1 MKKLF
6 FSSLFFL
13 TLIGCKENN
22 NLVEVAIPE
31 PEEINTNSIF
41 KEPSEFKANGKFQL
55 LAIPYAFDDLE
66 PAIDGRTM
74 ELHYGKHYLNYT
86 NKLNEIVA
94 EKKWENLSIT
104 QLLESVD
111 EINID
116 FKNNAGGY
124 YNHTVFFESLTP
136 KKDLKPSDE
145 LLNALKA
152 DFGSFDTFIS
162 EFKKASNS
170 IFGSGWTWLIVDKEG
185 KLQITT
191 TQNQDNPLMFTNEVK
206 GKPILCL
213 DVWEHAY
220 YLKYQNN
227 RKKYID
233 AYFEIINWELVSEKY
248 SSTVTTNPQ
257 L

>member
-1 MKKLF
+1 MKILF
-6 FSSLFFL
+6 TSSLLLL

-31 PEEINTNSIF
+31 PEAINTSISF
-41 KEPSEFKANGKFQL
+41 KAPSEFKANGKYQL
-55 LAIPYAFDDLE
+55 VAIPYTFDDLE
-66 PAIDGRTM
+66 PALDGRTM
-74 ELHYGKHYLNYT
+74 ESHYGKHYLQYT

-94 EKKWENLSIT
+94 ENKWENLSIT

-111 EINID
+111 DINVD

-124 YNHTVFFESLTP
+124 YNHTVFFESLSP
-136 KKDLKPSDE
+136 KKDVKPSE
-145 LLNALKA
+145 AFLNALNS
-152 DFGSFDTFIS
+152 DFGSYDNFIA
-162 EFKKASNS
+162 EFKKASTS
-170 IFGSGWTWLIVDKEG
+170 IFGSGWTWLIVTKEG

-227 RKKYID
+227 KVKYIESFFD
-233 AYFEIINWELVSEKY
+233 IINWEIVSNKY
-248 SSTVTTNPQ
+248 SKIITSNPQ
-257 L
+257 